1 MEKVYRLILLKRG
14 LLALALSW
22 PAILFAQ
29 DDKVLAPVS
38 RTYAIT
44 NVNIIQAPGRKID
57 MGTVVLKDGL
67 IVSVGKNVSIPA
79 DAIIIKADSMYVYAG
94 FIDGLSRVGVTKP
107 KEDPQSGGQQ
117 PRPKDPGNPKPEE
130 AGITPQLDVRTFLN
144 PADKSVEELRN
155 VGFTAAHVVP
165 YGGMMPG
172 NGAIILLGGKNA
184 DEMVLVNKSSFYSEL
199 TPAQR
204 VYPGT
209 VMGVMAKYRELYRQ
223 AALSRSYENMY
234 ASNRSGIQRP
244 ATDRVLESLYPV
256 VDKRQPVLFKAEKVT
271 DAQRVLTLQKDLG
284 FTLWLAEL
292 KEGWDIVNKV
302 KASNAKVF
310 LSLDLPEDKKDDLPT
325 GQAGKKDEAKD
336 EKKDSPEKKEE
347 SKKSDK
353 PKTAADL
360 EKDALEKRKSDFIAK
375 YVGQASTYQKA
386 GVKFGFSTMNAKAA
400 SIQPNLRR
408 MITAGLSE
416 DAALASLT
424 TTPAELLGLSDR
436 LGTVDNGK
444 LANLVISDKPYFN
457 EKAKVRYVF
466 VEGALYKMEV
476 KETKKGDPNS
486 KVEISG
492 DWSTVTETPQGKNEG
507 TLTIKKDGG
516 NYSGTAASSRS
527 PQPIDLEEV
536 TLDGNA
542 LTIKYTFNL
551 GGQSMAVTIEATVE
565 GDTFKGT
572 ASVGQFGSF
581 PIEGKK
587 NPK

>member
-1 MEKVYRLILLKRG
+1 MEKVYCMNLLKRG
-14 LLALALSW
+14 MLALALSW

-29 DDKVLAPVS
+29 DDKALAPVS
-38 RTYAIT
+38 RTYAIA
-44 NVNIIQAPGRKID
+44 NVNIVQAPGRKID

-67 IVSVGKNVSIPA
+67 ILFVGKNVSIPA

-107 KEDPQSGGQQ
+107 KEESQGGSQQ
-117 PRPKDPGNPKPEE
+117 QRPKDPGNPKPEE
-130 AGITPQLDVRTFLN
+130 AGITPQNDVRSSLN
-144 PADKSVEELRN
+144 PADKSVAEFRN
-155 VGFTAAHVVP
+155 IGFTTAHVVP

-172 NGAIILLGGKNA
+172 NGAIVLLGGRTA

-234 ASNRSGIQRP
+234 AANRSGIQRP

-271 DAQRVLTLQKDLG
+271 DAQRVLTLQSDLG

-310 LSLDLPEDKKDDLPT
+310 LSLDLPEDKKDDTP
-325 GQAGKKDEAKD
+325 AR
-336 EKKDSPEKKEE
+336 KKEE
-347 SKKSDK
+347 VEKNDK
-353 PKTAADL
+353 PKTAADV
-360 EKDALEKRKSDFIAK
+360 EKEALEKRKADFTAK
-375 YVGQASTYQKA
+375 YIGQAAVYQKA
-386 GVKFGFSTMNAKAA
+386 GVKFGFSTINVKA
-400 SIQPNLRR
+400 SNIPSNLRR

-424 TTPAELLGLSDR
+424 TVPAELLGLSDR

-444 LANLVISDKPYFN
+444 MANLVISDKPYFE

-466 VEGALYKMEV
+466 VEGNLYKLEI
-476 KETKKGDPNS
+476 KEAKKGDPNA
-486 KVEISG
+486 KVDLAGE
-492 DWSTVTETPQGKNEG
+492 WTMTTETPKGKNDE
-507 TLTIKKDGG
+507 TLTIKKDGNNFTG
-516 NYSGTAASSRS
+516 TVSGGRLLK
-527 PQPIDLEEV
+527 PVDLEEV
-536 TLDGNA
+536 ILDGNA
-542 LTIKYTFNL
+542 LTLRYTVNYDSQNL
-551 GGQSMAVTIEATVE
+551 TVTVDAIVE

-572 ASVGQFGSF
+572 ASIADLGIF
-581 PIEGKK
+581 PVEGKK

>member
-1 MEKVYRLILLKRG
+1 MDLLKRG
-14 LLALALSW
+14 LLALVLSL

-29 DDKVLAPVS
+29 DDKELAPVS
-38 RTYAIT
+38 RTYAIM
-44 NVNIIQAPGRKID
+44 NVNIVQAPGRKID

-67 IVSVGKNVSIPA
+67 IVSVGKNVIIPA
-79 DAIIIKADSMYVYAG
+79 DAIVIKADSMYVYAG
-94 FIDGLSRVGVTKP
+94 FIDGLSRAGVTKP
-107 KEDPQSGGQQ
+107 KEEPQGSGQQ
-117 PRPKDPGNPKPEE
+117 QRPKDPGNPKPEE
-130 AGITPQLDVRTFLN
+130 AGITPQLDVRTSLN

-184 DEMVLVNKSSFYSEL
+184 DEMVLVSKSSFFSEL

-223 AALSRSYENMY
+223 AVLSRSYENMY
-234 ASNRSGIQRP
+234 AANRSGIQRP

-271 DAQRVLTLQKDLG
+271 DAQRVLTLQNDLG

-310 LSLDLPEDKKDDLPT
+310 LSLDLPE
-325 GQAGKKDEAKD
+325 
-336 EKKDSPEKKEE
+336 EKKEE
-347 SKKSDK
+347 KKDEEKKDDKTPKKEEPTKSDK

-360 EKDALEKRKSDFIAK
+360 EKDALEKRKADFIAK
-375 YVGQASTYQKA
+375 YVGQALTYQKA
-386 GVKFGFSTMNAKAA
+386 GVKFGFSSINTKAS

-444 LANLVISDKPYFN
+444 MANLVISDKPYFN
-457 EKAKVRYVF
+457 EKAKVKYVF
-466 VEGALYKMEV
+466 VDGNLYKLEV
-476 KETKKGDPNS
+476 KEAKKGDPNA
-486 KVEISG
+486 KVDIAGE
-492 DWSTVTETPQGKNEG
+492 WAMATETPQGKNEG
-507 TLTIKKDGG
+507 TLTIRKDGSNFKG
-516 NYSGTAASSRS
+516 TVSGGRL
-527 PQPIDLEEV
+527 PQPVDLEEV

-542 LTIKYTFNL
+542 LTFRYTVNF
-551 GGQSMAVTIEATVE
+551 GGQSLTVTVEATVE

-572 ASVGQFGSF
+572 ASIAEFGSF
-581 PIEGKK
+581 PVEGKK

>member
-1 MEKVYRLILLKRG
+1 MDKPYCINLLKRG
-14 LLALALSW
+14 MLALALSW

-29 DDKVLAPVS
+29 DDKELAPVS

-44 NVNIIQAPGRKID
+44 NVNIVQAPGRKID

-67 IVSVGKNVSIPA
+67 IISVGKSVSIPA

-94 FIDGLSRVGVTKP
+94 FIDGLSRTGVTKP
-107 KEDPQSGGQQ
+107 KEESQGGGQQ
-117 PRPKDPGNPKPEE
+117 QRPKDPGNPKPEE
-130 AGITPQLDVRTFLN
+130 AGITPQLDVRTTLN

-155 VGFTAAHVVP
+155 IGFTAAHVVP

-184 DEMVLVNKSSFYSEL
+184 DGMVLVNKSSFYSEL

-223 AALSRSYENMY
+223 AALSRSYENVY
-234 ASNRSGIQRP
+234 AANRSGIQRP

-271 DAQRVLTLQKDLG
+271 DAQRVLTLQSDLG

-302 KASNAKVF
+302 KASSAKVF
-310 LSLDLPEDKKDDLPT
+310 LSLDLPEDKKDDKKESEGDT
-325 GQAGKKDEAKD
+325 KKDD
-336 EKKDSPEKKEE
+336 KDSKKEE
-347 SKKSDK
+347 KKNDK
-353 PKTAADL
+353 SKTAADL
-360 EKDALEKRKSDFIAK
+360 EKAALEKRKADFVAK

-386 GVKFGFSTMNAKAA
+386 GVKFGFSTINVKA
-400 SIQPNLRR
+400 SNIQPNLRR
-408 MITAGLSE
+408 MIAAGLSE

-424 TTPAELLGLSDR
+424 TAPAELLGLSDR

-444 LANLVISDKPYFN
+444 MANLVISDKPYFD
-457 EKAKVRYVF
+457 EKSKVRYVF
-466 VEGALYKMEV
+466 VEGNLYKLEV
-476 KETKKGDPNS
+476 KEAKKGDPNA
-486 KVEISG
+486 KVDIAGE
-492 DWSTVTETPQGKNEG
+492 WEMATETPQGKNEG
-507 TLTIKKDGG
+507 TLAIKKDGSSFTG
-516 NYSGTAASSRS
+516 TVSGGRL
-527 PQPIDLEEV
+527 PQPVDLEEIS
-536 TLDGNA
+536 LDGNA
-542 LTIKYTFNL
+542 LSFKYTVNF
-551 GGQSMAVTIEATVE
+551 GGQNITVTVDATVE

-572 ASVGQFGSF
+572 ASIAGFGSF
-581 PIEGKK
+581 PVEGKK